1 MRITNGDGG
10 VLVEAEAYR
19 LHVDPKEPIAHL
31 TDGEGGSPMRLS
43 LLAALDT
50 DGGLDG
56 TLAHGPARVEER
68 EGGGT
73 IDFEVRSTVWDAKRV
88 RLDCSEREVAFQVT
102 VSGHGRLTAARLLGG
117 WYSGNPRWGGGT
129 FHSRWAAHTLFD
141 PSPDD
146 PKRILQPAS
155 EPATI
160 GVVGG
165 SQPGRGHW
173 FFTPAPMLFA
183 GSAADVTDPGDPAA
197 APWTTFELRSDVAA
211 ANFSEV
217 RYAPFLGGFSFEL
230 GYEGETSVGGSF
242 ATPRLVIRVG
252 SANPY
257 EAVREHG
264 ERLRADGA
272 APTVE
277 RRRPEW
283 WTRPIVAPS
292 GPPTPG

>member
-1 MRITNGDGG
+1 
-10 VLVEAEAYR
+10 
-19 LHVDPKEPIAHL
+19 
-31 TDGEGGSPMRLS
+31 MRLS

-117 WYSGNPRWGGGT
+117 WYSGNPRWGGGI

-155 EPATI
+155 EPAT
-160 GVVGG
+160 G
-165 SQPGRGHW
+165 SPWRCRWTTTHGPASANSSRRCVRCSTCSAATALPPRQPRRR
-173 FFTPAPMLFA
+173 PAPV
-183 GSAADVTDPGDPAA
+183 AAAA
-197 APWTTFELRSDVAA
+197 AP
-211 ANFSEV
+211 
-217 RYAPFLGGFSFEL
+217 
-230 GYEGETSVGGSF
+230 
-242 ATPRLVIRVG
+242 
-252 SANPY
+252 
-257 EAVREHG
+257 
-264 ERLRADGA
+264 DGA
-272 APTVE
+272 VGDA
-277 RRRPEW
+277 
-283 WTRPIVAPS
+283 
-292 GPPTPG
+292 